1 MGSIRVR
8 HRSVTVAP
16 WALDAALSAA
26 AFGVTAYRID
36 TGAVEA
42 GGRAPDAAAY
52 GIGLAMAVA
61 LLARRRWP
69 ACVLGVVTVLWIA
82 YHARGYPGGAP
93 GVPVWAALYSV
104 AVAPR
109 RWAGLVLAGVLI
121 VSDASARS
129 EGGAHPFDALLDGT
143 TVVFAAMLLLGDA
156 VRSRRERRAEYE
168 ARLEALAARQED
180 AAARRVAEE
189 RIRIARD
196 LHDVSAH
203 TIAVI
208 GVQANVAAELLTE
221 DPETAG
227 EALRAIRAAGAEA
240 MAELRATVGVL
251 RDEDGA
257 EAEAPAPGLDRLPDL
272 VRSYGSAGPR
282 VELGVEGERRPLPGV
297 VELTAYRIVQESL
310 ANALRHG
317 GAGAVEVRLRY
328 RADGL
333 DVEVVD
339 DGRGGAPAG
348 DGYGVRGMAERAA
361 ALGGS
366 LTAGPAG
373 GPGESGFRVR
383 AWLPCGGTR

>member
-8 HRSVTVAP
+8 RRSVAVAP
-16 WALDAALSAA
+16 WVLDAALAAA
-26 AFGVTAYRID
+26 AFAVTAYRIR
-36 TGAVEA
+36 TGAA
-42 GGRAPDAAAY
+42 GPDGRGPDLAAY
-52 GIGLAMAVA
+52 GIGLAMAAA

-69 ACVLGVVTVLWIA
+69 AFVLGLVTLLWIV
-82 YHARGYPGGAP
+82 YHSRGYPGGAP
-93 GVPVWAALYSV
+93 AVPVWAALYSV

-109 RWAGLVLAGVLI
+109 RWAGFVLAGVLI
-121 VSDASARS
+121 FSDVSARS
-129 EGGAHPFDALLDGT
+129 EGGAHPFTALLDGT

-156 VRSRRERRAEYE
+156 VRSRRQRRAEYE

-208 GVQANVAAELLTE
+208 GVQASVAAELLTE
-221 DPETAG
+221 DPEQAAD
-227 EALRAIRAAGAEA
+227 ALRAIRRAGAEA

-251 RDEDGA
+251 RDADGPGV
-257 EAEAPAPGLDRLPDL
+257 EAPVPGLDRLPDL
-272 VRSYGSAGPR
+272 VRGHGSAGPR
-282 VELGVEGERRPLPGV
+282 VELQVEGERRPLPGV

-317 GAGAVEVRLRY
+317 DAGSVRVRLRY

-333 DVEVVD
+333 DVEVDD
-339 DGRGGAPAG
+339 DGRGGPPSADGYG

-361 ALGGS
+361 ALGGT
-366 LTAGPAG
+366 LTA

-383 AWLPCGGTR
+383 AWLPCGGTG